1 MALNGCSLGAFL
13 SNIGY
18 LRVCVIIS
26 TVDLVPLVW
35 LYCKAISMEWMNMN
49 VKFIWTLVLLFFFV
63 CSPLS
68 SPLVGYAPRNTRM
81 YSEKEEEWYYYTTA
95 GLYSQQI
102 MPKRTKNKPLS
113 RPPSMQEDYYYTY
126 CRICRELGYYML
138 PVLIISTQK
147 GQMKSNS
154 LKSGESKICP
164 ALNWPYIHFS
174 QKNSWLRFDG
184 QTVNCLN
191 ICINPLLLYREGVSP
206 RPRLAAPPL
215 SLDMFWQK
223 QALFVTEDYY
233 NI

>member
-1 MALNGCSLGAFL
+1 MLNSSELL
-13 SNIGY
+13 SS
-18 LRVCVIIS
+18 V
-26 TVDLVPLVW
+26 
-35 LYCKAISMEWMNMN
+35 
-49 VKFIWTLVLLFFFV
+49 FFFV
-63 CSPLS
+63 RLSLS

-113 RPPSMQEDYYYTY
+113 RPPSMQEDYYYYTY

-206 RPRLAAPPL
+206 RPRLAAPPP